1 LTEVSDILNA
11 VSIGEEVDWEFKSA
25 RGGLPGSLWE
35 TYSAM
40 ANSDGGVIVLGVTSK
55 DEVYFIDGIESPEK
69 QRKEIWDLLN
79 NRGKISI
86 NLLVESDVQVKTVFD
101 KKIISIHVPR
111 AARRQRPIYVGQNPL
126 LGTYRRNYE
135 GDYRCTED
143 EVGRMLADKAEEPA
157 DGIILQNFGL
167 KDLDEESLKS
177 YRQRFASRSPD
188 HPWLNEDTKEFLI
201 KLGGWRIDRK
211 SNEEGLTIAGLL
223 MFGRMESIKDPL
235 AVSQYHVDYREK
247 LSEDSNIRWIDR
259 ITLDGTWPGNL
270 FQFYL
275 KVMQRLSKD
284 LKIPFQ
290 LSSPGLT
297 RKDDTV
303 VHEAIR
309 EALTN
314 AMIHADYRGQGGIVI
329 DRFPD
334 RIEMSNPG
342 SLLISREQIRAGG
355 ISECRNKS
363 LQLMFQ
369 MIGLGEK
376 AGSGIDKII
385 TGWKSQNWR
394 PPGIREQFQPDRI
407 KLILPMVSLIPD
419 GSSIKLRQLFGDN
432 WDRLVSEERLALAI
446 ADTEGDVSNVR
457 LQEVSDKH
465 PADLT
470 KRLQNL
476 VKRGFLVSD
485 GRRRWSR
492 YKLPSSPEAFDF
504 KGESGALAGSLHK
517 ESSTHKDSIHK
528 EDSSH
533 KGLTQNETTQL
544 KLIAA
549 SALERKRLPPEQL
562 KKIILELCRER
573 FLTMREIASLINR
586 NESAV
591 RSRFLRVMVREGLME
606 LRFPNKVN
614 APNQAYRT
622 RKNHG

>member
-1 LTEVSDILNA
+1 MTEVSDILNA